1 MDRSDVVK
9 LIKITTSRDEYGATR
24 KDKQSREVFCD
35 VASVSSAEFFRAHQ
49 NNLNAQFQFKLFRY
63 DYEGEKLLEYDGKE
77 YSIYRTHCPRNS
89 DDIELY
95 VERKAGTDG

>member
-9 LIKITTSRDEYGATR
+9 LISLTTSQDEYGATR
-24 KDKQSREVFCD
+24 KVEHAREVFCD

-49 NNLNAQFQFKLFRY
+49 NSMNAAFQIKMFRY
-63 DYEGEKLLEYDGKE
+63 DYEGEQLLEYEGKK
-77 YSIYRTHCPRNS
+77 YAIYRTHCPRGS

-95 VERKAGTDG
+95 VEKKEGVS